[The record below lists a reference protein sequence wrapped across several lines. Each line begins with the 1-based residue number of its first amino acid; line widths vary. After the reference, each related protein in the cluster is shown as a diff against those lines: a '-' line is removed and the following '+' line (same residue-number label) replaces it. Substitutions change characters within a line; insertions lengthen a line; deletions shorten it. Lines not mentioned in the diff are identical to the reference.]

1 MELANSQ
8 EETNDENIL
17 FVMYKKQL
25 IGLGFRHKEAK
36 ILLKY
41 IIKYYDNI
49 LIHKLIIFADI
60 YYFYE
65 YFFEYEPRDPF
76 SILVCKILNK
86 WVHNNTHTEYNYL
99 YGRLHAFGEYIPW
112 ARMFV
117 DLESIF
123 ITKILS
129 LYYHKKQNEQDD
141 ILIMK
146 EIIYNNLVMFTNE
159 DHANIFFNQIAEFFR
174 TSINWKIFI
183 KNNNNLDYNS
193 NYYLPQELMDNIYT
207 YLNI

>member
-65 YFFEYEPRDPF
+65 YFYEYEPRDPF

-159 DHANIFFNQIAEFFR
+159 DHANIFFNQIYIFLC
-174 TSINWKIFI
+174 IIKKIIITRFI
-183 KNNNNLDYNS
+183 
-193 NYYLPQELMDNIYT
+193 I
-207 YLNI
+207 